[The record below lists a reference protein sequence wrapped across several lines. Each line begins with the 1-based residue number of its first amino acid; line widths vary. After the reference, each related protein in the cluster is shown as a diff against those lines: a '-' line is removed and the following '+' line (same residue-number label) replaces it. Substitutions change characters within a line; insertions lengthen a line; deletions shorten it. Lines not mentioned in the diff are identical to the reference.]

1 MEMVNNID
9 FIYAKIWGQCIEPL
23 QNMIKHLDEFTVKH
37 K

>member
-9 FIYAKIWGQCIEPL
+9 SIYTKIWGQCIEPL
-23 QNMIKHLDEFTVKH
+23 YNMIKHIYEFTVKH